1 MSQDS
6 LETTLPSGA
15 RIASYVIVRVIGRGG
30 MGIVYEGKHEALGK
44 RVAIKTLIGSG
55 AQSQDLIARFVRE
68 GKAVARITHPHVVD
82 VFDVGVHEG
91 TPYLV
96 MEFLEGQDLAGMLE
110 GRVPMRPDEIAD
122 LMIPVVSAL
131 ASAHEAGV
139 IHRDLKPEN
148 VFVARGKSG
157 SLVPK
162 LLDFG
167 ISKLEDGQALQL
179 TGTNAIL
186 GTPYYM
192 SPEQAGSSKAVDHRS
207 DVFSMGVIL
216 YQCATRQLPFKGE
229 SLFQLLGQILHTD
242 PPSMRSIAETL
253 PATFEA
259 VVARAMQKDPAKR
272 YQSASELGAALL
284 PFATQRVQL
293 AYEHELGD
301 GSIATGE
308 TLAAVRVNEAQR
320 TPLPA
325 TSDVPTA
332 SAPKKS
338 PLGLVVAIGAVA
350 LMIGAA
356 FALMRAKH
364 EENVHVAAPA
374 RETPRANPRPMP
386 VAPVVPAAAVP
397 EAPSVEPQPAV
408 VPDAGAATA
417 ATADEPLPPE
427 PDPAINTA
435 SGTRTKPKSHK
446 AGDKPQLV
454 ITPPPTPAPT
464 PAPLPTEH
472 TPSAD
477 DLFRDRK

>member
-242 PPSMRSIAETL
+242 PPPMRSIAETV

-308 TLAAVRVNEAQR
+308 TLAAVRVSEAQR

-332 SAPKKS
+332 SASRKS

-356 FALMRAKH
+356 FALMRAKP
-364 EENVHVAAPA
+364 EENVHMAAPA
-374 RETPRANPRPMP
+374 RETPRSNPRRTPAAP
-386 VAPVVPAAAVP
+386 VAPAAVMP
-397 EAPSVEPQPAV
+397 EAPSVEPQPEV

-417 ATADEPLPPE
+417 ATPDAPLSPE
-427 PDPAINTA
+427 PDAVSNPA

-446 AGDKPQLV
+446 ADDKPQLV
-454 ITPPPTPAPT
+454 ITPTPTPAPELV
-464 PAPLPTEH
+464 PAPAEH